1 MHADYSPDTRDEAV
15 AVVVAVV
22 TGALALLLAI
32 LRRFLYPDLI

>member
-1 MHADYSPDTRDEAV
+1 MHADYTPDTRDEAV

-32 LRRFLYPDLI
+32 LRRVIWL